1 MSCATHRL
9 DGGMDLTVTLV
20 DKGGNTIETL
30 ARSKGG

>member
-20 DKGGNTIETL
+20 DSKGKTIETL
-30 ARSKGG
+30 NGSKGG